1 MKLTTNLDFDNAI
14 KQYEEK
20 YNRKYYGE
28 RRELLRSGY
37 EKGYDIS
44 LYANP
49 EFDFRSLHL
58 IYDGLEEGLNVKLYA
73 KKCMESHQME
83 EVKSGLEKGLNAK
96 LYAKVKYPW
105 YHMKVIRLCLERNC
119 DVSSLLDATQPYW
132 RICRLAKQLSPDLA
146 DKDLF
151 CY

>member
-49 EFDFRSLHL
+49 EFNYLQMNFIRNGLLRNLDVDKYAFVEYNEHL
-58 IYDGLEEGLNVKLYA
+58 MDVIYRVLTSGA
-73 KKCMESHQME
+73 KFDRYTNGEY
-83 EVKSGLEKGLNAK
+83 L
-96 LYAKVKYPW
+96 
-105 YHMKVIRLCLERNC
+105 
-119 DVSSLLDATQPYW
+119 DLDALIHDYALLCKRTKIAPIDEWGLRYILEHAPY
-132 RICRLAKQLSPDLA
+132 RVNL
-146 DKDLF
+146 
-151 CY
+151 